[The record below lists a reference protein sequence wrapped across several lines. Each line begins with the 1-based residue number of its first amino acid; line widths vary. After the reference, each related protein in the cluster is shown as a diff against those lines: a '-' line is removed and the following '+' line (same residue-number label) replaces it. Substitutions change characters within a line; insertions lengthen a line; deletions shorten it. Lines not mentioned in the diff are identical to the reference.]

1 MDPMAQRILV
11 HSHIAA
17 LEAEAAAERL
27 AHTARP
33 TGPKPSI
40 RAALGRG
47 LIAIG
52 TMIAARP
59 VDDPSADAGAV
70 RGA

>member
-1 MDPMAQRILV
+1 MDPTAQRILV

-27 AHTARP
+27 ARGARAAES
-33 TGPKPSI
+33 KPSI

-52 TMIAARP
+52 SAIAPSP
-59 VDDPSADAGAV
+59 VDEPCPDIGAAH
-70 RGA
+70 GA

>member
-1 MDPMAQRILV
+1 MEPIEQRILV

-17 LEAEAAAERL
+17 LEAEAAAERQL
-27 AHTARP
+27 RAARAVEP
-33 TGPKPSI
+33 RASV

-52 TMIAARP
+52 TAIAAAP
-59 VDDPSADAGAV
+59 VDEPSAEAGAA

>member
-11 HSHIAA
+11 HSHMAT
-17 LEAEAAAERL
+17 LEADAAAERM
-27 AHTARP
+27 ARAARAAEP
-33 TGPKPSI
+33 RTSV

-52 TMIAARP
+52 TAIAPRPVEDARP
-59 VDDPSADAGAV
+59 DPSAAHGA
-70 RGA
+70 

>member
-27 AHTARP
+27 ARAARA
-33 TGPKPSI
+33 TGPKPSL

-52 TMIAARP
+52 TAIAP
-59 VDDPSADAGAV
+59 ISVDDPRPDAGAAH
-70 RGA
+70 GA